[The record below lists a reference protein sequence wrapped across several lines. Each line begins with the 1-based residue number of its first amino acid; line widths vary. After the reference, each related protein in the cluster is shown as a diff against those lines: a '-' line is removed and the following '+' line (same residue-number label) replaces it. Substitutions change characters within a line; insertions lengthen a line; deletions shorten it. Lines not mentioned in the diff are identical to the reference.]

1 MNGNAMEPKMPQV
14 DSTAAL
20 TSAPGHDAATAR
32 NSPVIV
38 GVAACAA
45 VFLCVASFH
54 YGRDA
59 RINAASAE
67 AAAVEQETRDFCL
80 GLGLAPGADLYR
92 RCESGLAAIRER
104 QEQRLAA
111 EAAGLI

>member
-1 MNGNAMEPKMPQV
+1 MPQV
-14 DSTAAL
+14 ESTLPKAAL
-20 TSAPGHDAATAR
+20 TSAPGHDAATR
-32 NSPVIV
+32 NSPVII

-45 VFLCVASFH
+45 VLLCVASFH

-59 RINAASAE
+59 RINAQQAE
-67 AAAVEQETRDFCL
+67 AAAVEQETRAFCV

-111 EAAGLI
+111 EATGLI